1 MPIQEN
7 IQIGNRYE
15 LQPKT
20 FHRPITGKVTEIREG
35 VLLVA
40 VEHCDLCDREKLPED
55 RVIKAEAHDFK
66 RALETNYFFS

>member
-7 IQIGNRYE
+7 IQIGSRYE

-20 FHRPITGKVTEIREG
+20 FHRPITGKVTEIRED

-40 VEHCDLCDREKLPED
+40 VENCDLCDRQKVPEN
-55 RVIKAEAHDFK
+55 RVIKAKSHDFK
-66 RALETNYFFS
+66 RLLETNYFFS